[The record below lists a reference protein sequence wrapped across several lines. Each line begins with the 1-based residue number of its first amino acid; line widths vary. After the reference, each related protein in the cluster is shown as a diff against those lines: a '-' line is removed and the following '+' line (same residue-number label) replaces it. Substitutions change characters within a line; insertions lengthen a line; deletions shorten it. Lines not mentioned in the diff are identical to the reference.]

1 MTIVFVGPPAS
12 GKTTLGRATA
22 ARLGLEFVDVDQ
34 VIESRAA
41 KTIAEIFV
49 DDGEPHFRALERDTT
64 LELLGPAGEPTA
76 RVLSL
81 GGGAVLNDDIRSA
94 LAGHDVFWLQVS
106 VTHATR
112 RVGMNVMR
120 PLVLGDVR
128 ANLERLQTEREHL
141 YREVASHALDTTDR
155 RPDVL
160 VDEIVSLLPASRQHA
175 GDEA

>member
-12 GKTTLGRATA
+12 GKTTLGRALA

-34 VIESRAA
+34 VIEDRAA

-49 DDGEPHFRALERDTT
+49 DEGEAHFRGLERDTT
-64 LELLGPAGEPTA
+64 LELLGPPDEPA
-76 RVLSL
+76 KRVLSL
-81 GGGAVLNDDIRSA
+81 GGGAVMDDQIRDA
-94 LAGHDVFWLQVS
+94 LAGHDVIWLQVS

-128 ANLERLQTEREHL
+128 ANLERLQAEREPL
-141 YREVASHALDTTDR
+141 YREVARHEIDTTDR
-155 RPDVL
+155 RPEAL
-160 VDEIVSLLPASRQHA
+160 VDAILELLGGSR
-175 GDEA
+175 

>member
-22 ARLGLEFVDVDQ
+22 DRLGLEFVDVDQ

-49 DDGEPHFRALERDTT
+49 DEGEPHFRELERDTT
-64 LELLGPAGEPTA
+64 LELLGSADQPTT

-81 GGGAVLNDDIRSA
+81 GGGAVMNDDIRAA
-94 LAGHDVFWLQVS
+94 LVGHDVFWLQVS

-128 ANLERLQTEREHL
+128 ANLERLQADREHL
-141 YREVASHALDTTDR
+141 YREVADHVVDTTDR
-155 RPDVL
+155 RPEAL
-160 VDEIVSLLPASRQHA
+160 VDEIVGLLA
-175 GDEA
+175 